1 VLPAAA
7 ERAEIDRHG
16 ETHRL
21 ALAEAGIAAG
31 IERDAWIEGFRC
43 ELKVEAI
50 NRVGLQLLFGAQ
62 FPLAYLARINATI
75 ERLLD
80 LYG

>member
-1 VLPAAA
+1 V
-7 ERAEIDRHG
+7 EV
-16 ETHRL
+16 HRL
-21 ALAEAGIAAG
+21 ALVEAGVSTG
-31 IERDAWIEGFRC
+31 TDRDAWIAGFRC
-43 ELKVEAI
+43 ELRVEAI

-62 FPLAYLARINATI
+62 FPLAYLERINATI